1 MLLDNIEESYFY
13 HIYNRGNNGGNIFF
27 DSENYRYFLKLLA
40 KYVIPVADIYC
51 YCLMKNH
58 FHLLIKA
65 KNVDEIN
72 NSDLSYSTVET
83 PMFVSASKQFSHMF
97 NAYAQ
102 AINKRYSRSGS
113 LFEKPFER
121 KRILNED
128 YLRQVILYIHNNPV
142 HHGFCAS
149 ADDYQWS
156 SYLSILSPSNSRLK
170 RKEVIDL
177 FDTKE
182 NFIYCHKNYDDLNLR
197 F

>member
-1 MLLDNIEESYFY
+1 MVIDNIEESHFY

-27 DSENYRYFLKLLA
+27 DQENYEYFLKLLS

-58 FHLLIKA
+58 FHLLVRIKDS
-65 KNVDEIN
+65 KEIKKEE
-72 NSDLSYSTVET
+72 LSYTTTEI
-83 PMFVSASKQFSHMF
+83 PLFVSASKQFSHMF

-113 LFEKPFER
+113 IFEKPFER
-121 KRILNED
+121 KRIGDED
-128 YLRQVILYIHNNPV
+128 YLRQTILYIHNNPV
-142 HHGFCAS
+142 HHGFVKNTE
-149 ADDYQWS
+149 DYKWS
-156 SYLSILSPSNSRLK
+156 SYNAILSSSLSRIK

-177 FDTKE
+177 FDTRD
-182 NFIYCHKNYDDLNLR
+182 NFIDSHKNYDNLN